1 MERDEKIGIGIV
13 TYNRPDGLKKL
24 LDSISY
30 CNFADVVIVNDG
42 DRIDNL
48 PGWNYHLINNETNLG
63 VGKSKNIALR
73 ALMEKECDHFFLIE
87 DDIFVKDEAVFQKY
101 IDASK
106 ASGIQHFNFSQ
117 HGIMNK
123 SYSLNEPDLKPHPRL
138 TVDYKSSKISLYP
151 HCVGAFSYYSKKCLD
166 KVGLLDERYFNACE
180 HVDHTF
186 EIIKADM
193 HPPFWWFAD
202 IYESWK
208 YLGDE
213 EWSIMQ
219 STISSNPNHN
229 DIISKADQ
237 VFIKKHGI
245 LAFQIKDVSE
255 NEVGK
260 KLKFIK
266 SCYTKPIN

>member
-30 CNFADVVIVNDG
+30 CNFVDVVIVNDG

-48 PGWNYHLINNETNLG
+48 PGWNYYLINNETNLG

-73 ALMEKECDHFFLIE
+73 ALMEKGCDHFFLIE

-117 HGIMNK
+117 HGVMNK
-123 SYSLNEPDLKPHPRL
+123 THPMNGSVPNPRL
-138 TVDYKSSKISLYP
+138 TVDYKSSKVSLYP
-151 HCVGAFSYYSKKCLD
+151 HCVGAFSYYSKQCLD
-166 KVGLLDERYFNACE
+166 KVGLLDERYYNACE
-180 HVDHTF
+180 HVDHTY

-202 IYESWK
+202 IDESWK

-213 EWSIMQ
+213 EWSLSQ
-219 STISSNPNHN
+219 STISSNKNH
-229 DIISKADQ
+229 DTIVSKADEI
-237 VFIKKHGI
+237 FIEKHKMKP
-245 LAFQIKDVSE
+245 FQIRDVSLE
-255 NEVGK
+255 TVYQS
-260 KLKFIK
+260 LKSIK
-266 SCYTKPIN
+266 NTHISL